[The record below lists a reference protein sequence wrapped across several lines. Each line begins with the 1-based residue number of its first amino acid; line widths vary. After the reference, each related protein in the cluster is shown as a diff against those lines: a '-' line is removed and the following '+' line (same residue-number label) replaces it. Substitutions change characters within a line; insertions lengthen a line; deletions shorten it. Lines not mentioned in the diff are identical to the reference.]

1 MKFVSHNW
9 SDYALIDCG
18 GGKKLERFG
27 KHILVR
33 PEIHAD
39 WPPNLPAAQW
49 AEMRHASFR
58 QKGSRSGEWNLFEEL
73 PSSWIV
79 NAGIGS
85 QSLKF
90 KLGLTQFKHVGLF
103 PEQINNWNYIAEKC
117 SAKADSKVLNL
128 FAYTGAASIVASAHG
143 AAVTNVDS
151 IKQVTNWAKDNAE
164 LNGRD
169 NIRWLVDDALKF
181 ARKEARRGNTYDGI
195 IMDPPSYGHGPKGER
210 WKIEDKIEELIA
222 TTSKILSADGWL
234 ILNTYSSLDEQ
245 YVLSLLK
252 SAFGNRS
259 VEHGP
264 LVLVS
269 EQGNELETGSLF
281 RISRT

>member
-33 PEIHAD
+33 PEVHAD

-49 AEMRHASFR
+49 AEMRMASFR
-58 QKGSRSGEWNLFEEL
+58 QKGSRSGEWNLFEEM
-73 PSSWIV
+73 PSSWMV
-79 NAGIGS
+79 KVDVGS
-85 QSLKF
+85 QSLRF

-103 PEQINNWNYIAEKC
+103 PEQINNWNFIAEKC
-117 SAKADSKVLNL
+117 SAKAGSKVLNL
-128 FAYTGAASIVASAHG
+128 FAYTGAASVVASAHG

-151 IKQVTNWAKDNAE
+151 IKQVTSWAKDNAE

-210 WKIEDKIEELIA
+210 WKIEDKIEELISVTA
-222 TTSKILSADGWL
+222 QILENDGWL
-234 ILNTYSSLDEQ
+234 ILNTYSGLDESF
-245 YVLSLLK
+245 VLGLLQN
-252 SAFGNRS
+252 SFGNCP

-281 RISRT
+281 RINRT